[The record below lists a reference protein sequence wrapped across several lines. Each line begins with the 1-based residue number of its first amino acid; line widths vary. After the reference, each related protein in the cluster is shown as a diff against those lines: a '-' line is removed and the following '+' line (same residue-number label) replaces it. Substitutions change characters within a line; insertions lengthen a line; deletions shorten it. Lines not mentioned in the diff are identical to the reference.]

1 MMATASRNRQ
11 PLYRQVAEEIRQ
23 AVVSRVWAPGAQ
35 LPSEPDLARRYAVSR
50 ATVREALRVLEQDG
64 MVVANR
70 GQGTFVRPGGA
81 LPHVGINTLYSITEV
96 IRKQGYT
103 PSTTEI
109 RFSRAR
115 LADAFGAG
123 GSAAQGL
130 APGGASATFPADEPV
145 AVIERTRRAD
155 GRPVAYTQDAVP
167 LRLLNHLH
175 WEERVAEGSLFDLLR
190 EAGAEVDYT
199 HTRLYAVE
207 APREA
212 AHRLELSPGAPLLMM
227 EETVYDRKDRPVV
240 MARDYYRT
248 DRLEVLIIRDRNG

>member
-1 MMATASRNRQ
+1 MATASRNRQ

-23 AVVSRVWAPGAQ
+23 AVVNRIWQPGAR

-64 MVVANR
+64 VVVASR
-70 GQGTFVRPGGA
+70 GQGTFVRAEEA

-96 IRKQGYT
+96 IRQQGYT

-109 RFSRAR
+109 RLSRSH
-115 LADAFGAG
+115 LGALG
-123 GSAAQGL
+123 PAQS
-130 APGGASATFPADEPV
+130 SATAAFAADEPV

-167 LRLLNHLH
+167 LRLLDHLH

-190 EAGAEVDYT
+190 EVGAEVDYT
-199 HTRLYAVE
+199 HTRLYAVA

-212 AHRLELSPGAPLLMM
+212 AHRLEVSPGAPLLMM
-227 EETVYDRKDRPVV
+227 EETVFDRKDRPVV

-248 DRLEVLIIRDRNG
+248 DRLEVLVIRDRNG

>member
-1 MMATASRNRQ
+1 MATASRNRQ

-23 AVVSRVWAPGAQ
+23 AVVTRVWPPGER
-35 LPSEPDLARRYAVSR
+35 LPSEPDLARHYAVSR

-64 MVVANR
+64 VVVASR
-70 GQGTFVRPGGA
+70 GQGTFVRAEEA
-81 LPHVGINTLYSITEV
+81 LPHVGITTLYSITEV
-96 IRKQGYT
+96 IRQQGYT

-109 RFSRAR
+109 RLSRSH
-115 LADAFGAG
+115 LGALG
-123 GSAAQGL
+123 PLRSSTSAA
-130 APGGASATFPADEPV
+130 FPDDEPV

-155 GRPVAYTQDAVP
+155 GHPVAYTQDAVP
-167 LRLLNHLH
+167 LRLLDHLH

-190 EAGAEVDYT
+190 EIGAEVDYT
-199 HTRLYAVE
+199 HTRLYAVG

-212 AHRLELSPGAPLLMM
+212 AQRLEVAPGAPLLMM

-248 DRLEVLIIRDRNG
+248 DRIEVLVIRDRNG